1 MKKLLLSATAL
12 TMMGGAA
19 MAEVTVGGDAR
30 FGLVYNSGAATTT
43 EIRQRVRVHFNMSTE
58 TDSGVTFGAHIG
70 LDSRTNHGVDNGP
83 PTGTYRQLYPTI
95 FANVG
100 GFNFTLGNANG
111 AVIELVGL
119 WSGGLGFDGSLGR
132 PGVTAGFD
140 GDENTAQTVRLGYS
154 FGDFSAA
161 VSTSISGDTDTE
173 FAVKY
178 SANGI
183 TVAAGAD
190 SSAGTNWAISGA
202 YSANNFSV
210 GAIVVDGPASAVM
223 NYRLYGSY
231 VMGATT
237 IGANY
242 TEAGGANAAF
252 GLGVTQNLG
261 GGVKVHAAVGK
272 DVAGDTNAQLGVS
285 IGF

>member
-12 TMMGGAA
+12 TMLSGAA
-19 MAEVTVGGDAR
+19 MAEVTLGGDAR
-30 FGLVYNSGAATTT
+30 FGLVYDSGAATTT
-43 EIRQRVRVHFNMSTE
+43 ILKQRVRVHFNMSTE

-70 LDSRTNHGVDNGP
+70 LDSRTDHGVA
-83 PTGTYRQLYPTI
+83 TGINAGTARQLHPTI

-100 GFNFTLGNANG
+100 GFNFTLGQANG

-132 PGVTAGFD
+132 PGITSGFD
-140 GDENTAQTVRLGYS
+140 GDENSNQTIRLGYS
-154 FGDFSAA
+154 FGDFSVAA
-161 VSTSISGDTDTE
+161 STAISGSTDEE

-190 SSAGTNWAISGA
+190 SSTGTNWAISGA
-202 YSANNFSV
+202 YSANNFTV
-210 GAIVVDGPASAVM
+210 GAIYTDGPAKTTGAQ
-223 NYRLYGSY
+223 YRIYGSY

-242 TEAGGANAAF
+242 TEIGGGNAY

-272 DVAGDTNAQLGVS
+272 DTAGDTNAQLGVS